1 MEEDA
6 AVCQSACVRLV
17 RRGRKSCARLAPSL
31 ARSRRSCLS
40 TGRPP
45 PPKTDTH
52 TLVPP
57 PPPNL
62 TQKPT
67 PHHLSSSVRLLAIL
81 LFRSQPL
88 ILTPARSRQLDR
100 RLAMSP
106 SPPASLG
113 SSFASLTLSD
123 AFSTSSEFED
133 SDDEFIV
140 LHRAGEGSG
149 GPLRAGL
156 AGSDLLARPQEAEGK
171 VGGLEEDAEGGS
183 EFESEKGSRT
193 RRWAD
198 ESDEDDGRSDSSP
211 IQQLAIL
218 STPLAPTDFAPTG
231 WPTQESFKLHIS
243 RLARIEQKRLC
254 WRAGLWVD
262 ILETSGH
269 SLTGRSLQLDD
280 ALRHLSEP
288 LPPAPTEKPR
298 SETKRVLR
306 EQRNRQ
312 VEAAWLVET
321 QLMADPV
328 LQNTL
333 QHDPTSGFPSSLS
346 PAVVPYSL
354 LVLSLKTTAYEGK
367 EMATVEP
374 KAQSNKVQKDTKKVK
389 SERRAREKEKT
400 REKEEARETKKDLA
414 REEANDPALPVS
426 KQESKAEGKPTKEQR
441 RSDRVASKAARVDFL
456 RRHAPTSTTQE
467 LLALL
472 YQHEFIPKVK
482 KTTPSANAH
491 RQTLEDDVARQ
502 LKALGLSCR
511 QSAATPL
518 SAISVS
524 VSHALPSANSPP
536 SSTEAFPLVASQSAP
551 AFPPSSKSSK
561 KKKKVSKASST
572 APSTSPPALVVGNHS
587 VPALPAT
594 VSSPP
599 GTSSVLHDSKEAQ
612 RRQRRAEKRSAR
624 DAFLHRLAPVS
635 TSSELMLLLRKHG
648 HLETMGGSQKK
659 AREIAEKQEQ
669 KILRR
674 LVFLGLKC
682 GSSTLAPSSRPSLS
696 PSLSVPHPPRRT
708 SDDSLQSVSTSRF
721 SVSNSETSAQPS
733 ERIVYRSGPPS
744 NSSSSCGSSS
754 VDDDAQSEFDFSDIA
769 ASFIVDQCILRSH
782 SPSLA
787 SADVSLALAPFAGSS
802 TPAATSATTLA
813 AGPTSFSSCV
823 PPFSLSSVR
832 TPVY

>member
-1 MEEDA
+1 
-6 AVCQSACVRLV
+6 
-17 RRGRKSCARLAPSL
+17 
-31 ARSRRSCLS
+31 
-40 TGRPP
+40 
-45 PPKTDTH
+45 
-52 TLVPP
+52 
-57 PPPNL
+57 
-62 TQKPT
+62 
-67 PHHLSSSVRLLAIL
+67 
-81 LFRSQPL
+81 
-88 ILTPARSRQLDR
+88 
-100 RLAMSP
+100 MSP

-123 AFSTSSEFED
+123 AFSTSSDLED

-140 LHRAGEGSG
+140 LHRVGEGSG

-156 AGSDLLARPQEAEGK
+156 AGSDLLARPQEAEDK

-183 EFESEKGSRT
+183 EVESETISRP

-198 ESDEDDGRSDSSP
+198 ESDEDDGQLDSNP
-211 IQQLAIL
+211 VQQQAIP
-218 STPLAPTDFAPTG
+218 STPLAPTDFVPTG

-254 WRAGLWVD
+254 WRVGLWVD
-262 ILETSGH
+262 ILETSNY
-269 SLTGRSLQLDD
+269 SLTGRSRQLDH
-280 ALRHLSEP
+280 ALRYLSEP
-288 LPPAPTEKPR
+288 LSPAPTDKPR

-321 QLMADPV
+321 QVMADPV
-328 LQNTL
+328 LQDML

-346 PAVVPYSL
+346 PAVVPYSP
-354 LVLSLKTTAYEGK
+354 LVLPLKTSAYEGK
-367 EMATVEP
+367 ETDTVEP
-374 KAQSNKVQKDTKKVK
+374 KAQSKKVQKVK
-389 SERRAREKEKT
+389 RERRAREKEKT
-400 REKEEARETKKDLA
+400 RQKEEARETKKDTA
-414 REEANDPALPVS
+414 REEANEPVLPVS
-426 KQESKAEGKPTKEQR
+426 KQENKIEGKPTKEQR
-441 RSDRVASKAARVDFL
+441 CSDRAAFKAARVDFL

-491 RQTLEDDVARQ
+491 RQTLENDVARQ
-502 LKALGLSCR
+502 LMALGLTCR

-518 SAISVS
+518 SALSVS
-524 VSHALPSANSPP
+524 VSHALPSANPPP
-536 SSTEAFPLVASQSAP
+536 SSTKAFPPVASHSAP

-561 KKKKVSKASST
+561 KKKKVAKASST
-572 APSTSPPALVVGNHS
+572 APSTSPPALVVETHS
-587 VPALPAT
+587 VPPLPFT
-594 VSSPP
+594 VPSPL
-599 GTSSVLHDSKEAQ
+599 GTSSVLLDSKEAQ

-659 AREIAEKQEQ
+659 AMEIAEKQEQ

-696 PSLSVPHPPRRT
+696 VPHPPRRT

-721 SVSNSETSAQPS
+721 CISNSEASSLPS

-744 NSSSSCGSSS
+744 DSSSSCSSS
-754 VDDDAQSEFDFSDIA
+754 LVNDDAQSESDFSDDA
-769 ASFIVDQCILRSH
+769 ASFIVDQCVLRCH
-782 SPSLA
+782 SLSLP
-787 SADVSLALAPFAGSS
+787 SADVSLALALSQVLRCQQRFWRRRWQQGRQASLRAS
-802 TPAATSATTLA
+802 LR
-813 AGPTSFSSCV
+813 
-823 PPFSLSSVR
+823 SLSRASVHQFTDVHHPHAVAMPHRR
-832 TPVY
+832 TRHPPRTRRSFLQRLRNLFRLWSFRLDCDRGRPLPNVPHRS